1 MYLVLR
7 MMKPYNTVLPTS
19 RVYGNVEIRKA
30 TSLFIEEKMK
40 LEKSIKSFNEHPL
53 SITTQLMAIIVEAS
67 TVNEADEKAEKEFI
81 KILDLYVGLKYNLST
96 NELSEVGIIK
106 NIDTMHIYSRVN
118 DIRTY
123 PTFELKWNIIE
134 GIDEVQNFLYRG
146 VGNKLKEDYIRFLHW
161 LRLANEEKNLHL
173 KCLKYWI
180 GFEGIIKINETDQ
193 MTSHLSALSG
203 FLEGFIGREINQETR
218 IIVISKNNYRELRKK
233 VNDSLERMRKLR
245 NDTVH
250 HSLETFEV
258 KAEYTELI
266 QLFRF
271 ISKNIKFY
279 MEEALY
285 LNLSSKEEFWC
296 FFPELYSDFIKTSF
310 FKLPFE
316 DKMYDEI
323 FIKFE

>member
-7 MMKPYNTVLPTS
+7 MMKPYNTVLPVS

-30 TSLFIEEKMK
+30 TSLFIEEKIK
-40 LEKSIKSFNEHPL
+40 LENSVKSFNEHPL
-53 SITTQLMAIIVEAS
+53 SIATQLMATIVEAS

-81 KILDLYVGLKYNLST
+81 KILDLYSGLKYSLSI

-106 NIDTMHIYSRVN
+106 NIDTKYIYSRLN
-118 DIRTY
+118 DSRRY
-123 PTFELKWNIIE
+123 SSFETRWNTIQ
-134 GIDEVQNFLYRG
+134 GMDEVQNYLYRG
-146 VGNKLKEDYIRFLHW
+146 VGNQLKEDYIRFLHW

-180 GFEGIIKINETDQ
+180 SFEGIIKINETDQ
-193 MTSHLSALSG
+193 MISHLSALSG

-218 IIVISKNNYRELRKK
+218 IIVKSKNNYRELRKK
-233 VNDSLERMRKLR
+233 VTDSLEKMRTLR

-258 KAEYTELI
+258 KAEYTELT
-266 QLFRF
+266 QLFRL
-271 ISKNIKFY
+271 ISRNIKFY
-279 MEEALY
+279 IEEALY
-285 LNLSSKEEFWC
+285 LNLSSKEEFWY
-296 FFPELYSDFIKTSF
+296 FFPELYSDFVKNSS

-316 DKMYDEI
+316 SEMYNET